1 MKWTVKYSKRAA
13 KQAEKLLNKVF
24 EILDL
29 LVAEIELSGPV
40 RGNWPNDSKLGG
52 MLQHCHIKKGH
63 PAYVAVWEE
72 DESGIRLVEVEYVG
86 THEKVPCR
94 RFRRWRRS

>member
-13 KQAEKLLNKVF
+13 KQAEKLPNKVL

-40 RGNWPNDSKLGG
+40 RGNWPNYSKLGG
-52 MLQHCHIKKGH
+52 MLHHCHIKKGK
-63 PAYVAVWEE
+63 PTYVAVWEE
-72 DESGIRLVEVEYVG
+72 DESGIRLVEVKYVG
-86 THEKVPCR
+86 THEKAPY
-94 RFRRWRRS
+94 